1 MRAVGAPLA
10 TLASQLAPLA
20 RAWPAAV
27 AGLIAVLAG
36 LALPLLSPL
45 IIALILGAILA
56 NTPMALTA
64 LITGSAKGAKTLLRL
79 GVVLLGTR
87 LSIEA
92 IAMLGMPGLV
102 VVVVTVVTVFAL
114 TSVIGDRLGLDRGLV
129 TLIASG
135 FAICGAAAI
144 AAVES
149 GIRRRDEDV
158 GVALAMVTLFGSLM
172 IMAIP
177 AAGTALGLAPE
188 LIGVWAGASI
198 HEVAQVVA
206 AASLVGTTAVA
217 AATAIKLGRVALL
230 AFAVGAARW
239 RERRGRG
246 AAEHEGAGG
255 VDEGTS
261 ARGAAVPLVPWFL
274 IGFIIAAVIGGMGV
288 IPQGAMPWVNHAG
301 TLLLAAGMFGLGLGI
316 RIRNLFPM
324 PWQVVLLSA
333 ISTAIAALIPLG
345 LLIAL
350 W

>member
-1 MRAVGAPLA
+1 MGAPLA
-10 TLASQLAPLA
+10 TLPSQLAPLA

-27 AGLIAVLAG
+27 AGLLAVLVG

-56 NTPMALTA
+56 NTPMARTA

-92 IAMLGMPGLV
+92 IAMLGIPGLV
-102 VVVVTVVTVFAL
+102 VVVVTVVAVFAL

-239 RERRGRG
+239 RERRGQGTEHDG
-246 AAEHEGAGG
+246 AGAGG
-255 VDEGTS
+255 EGGA

-274 IGFIIAAVIGGMGV
+274 IGFIIAAVIAGLGV